1 MQFTSETVQRY
12 VRIALQYL
20 AAALV
25 TRGVVSPSATWIEP
39 AIGLGVGIATF
50 LWTVYG
56 NRVNAL
62 LAQAAKVPNTTIITD
77 KAAAEAIPAAN
88 VVSNTD
94 NKVVAK
100 IAAVALTLLFAAAAL
115 VPSSV
120 YAQSTRAA
128 TRPTLKL
135 PTLPTLTGNPI
146 QDFNTNVKNAVT
158 SPNNPIT
165 QLLKDFSTII
175 GNDITGAQALSVQ
188 IPDLQDGNG
197 YACWTEA
204 VKFKEVIDAHP
215 IPLTFQAATDFEGL
229 RLAIMAADRLCNN
242 SACTVI
248 FSDGANLANQ
258 LANAAGGAL
267 TIPLPSLSAL
277 CSKVPSFAIVAPPS
291 AATPVTP
298 AAISNATKAVTAP
311 AATPLTA
318 Q

>member
-1 MQFTSETVQRY
+1 VELHFNW
-12 VRIALQYL
+12 
-20 AAALV
+20 LV
-25 TRGVVSPSATWIEP
+25 M
-39 AIGLGVGIATF
+39 LGIV
-50 LWTVYG
+50 
-56 NRVNAL
+56 
-62 LAQAAKVPNTTIITD
+62 TTIMQGLTSGTIHLTNAIPD
-77 KAAAEAIPAAN
+77 SWIPRVTAWAGIFATLNSVILTGAISSQVPAVPKAAASIGRYIMSSIITPAE
-88 VVSNTD
+88 
-94 NKVVAK
+94 
-100 IAAVALTLLFAAAAL
+100 
-115 VPSSV
+115 
-120 YAQSTRAA
+120 AQSTRAA
-128 TRPTLKL
+128 RPTIKL

-175 GNDITGAQALSVQ
+175 GDDITGAQALSVQ

-258 LANAAGGAL
+258 LASAAGGAL

-277 CSKVPSFAIVAPPS
+277 CSKVPSFAVVAPPP

-318 Q
+318 PQ